1 MLKSEFGICF
11 FVKIAKNVTFSP
23 KWIFGH
29 KIWTFGSVW
38 SRGTRTAFGN
48 GHFLSARK
56 GPAFANA
63 TPEKIENSLLI
74 ISCGTLGQK

>member
-1 MLKSEFGICF
+1 MQSF
-11 FVKIAKNVTFSP
+11 FFLGQHFHSLQKFCCSFATAVVIVQNV
-23 KWIFGH
+23 G
-29 KIWTFGSVW
+29 V

-56 GPAFANA
+56 GPAFATA